1 MDVDMN
7 KLPLVIQK
15 LTALMGILVLVLFKF
30 DNFYT

>member
-15 LTALMGILVLVLFKF
+15 VTALMGILVLNSFQV
-30 DNFYT
+30 